1 MRILFLLFYVCAQIE
16 NIKTS
21 LSLKKNYI
29 ILLNRLNN
37 IMSLYL
43 IKYEQPK
50 LKLLRII
57 LNGNIY
63 FLVDNINDA

>member
-1 MRILFLLFYVCAQIE
+1 MCAQIE